1 LSYFKIKSYAKVNL
15 ALNVTGKNSG
25 LHKVESIVGFVSLY
39 DVILIK
45 KIQSKKHII
54 SFNGKYSKNISKEN
68 TITKLLKIL
77 EKEKLLKGKKFEIKV
92 NKYIPVKSGLGGGS
106 MNAANILKYLI
117 KKKLINL
124 SKKQLSSICKS
135 IGSDVALGLNSTF
148 TILKSNNQIKEFKNC
163 KKFYVLIIKPSFGCS
178 TKEIY
183 SGVKKFTKPRFNKP
197 SKKMFSFDNLK
208 KFNNSLEAISLS
220 KFPKLK
226 NIKHF
231 LEKSSNKSFVRMTGS
246 GSAIVAYFKSQKLCD
261 DVKKKFSRKYKNCW
275 CKVAK
280 TI

>member
-1 LSYFKIKSYAKVNL
+1 MIYSKIKSYAKINL
-15 ALNVTGKNSG
+15 ALNVIGKTSG
-25 LHKVESIVGFVSLY
+25 LHKIESIVGFVSLY

-45 KIQSKKHII
+45 EIQSKKHII
-54 SFNGKYSKNISKEN
+54 SFNGKYSKNIHKKN
-68 TITKLLKIL
+68 TISNLLKIL
-77 EKEKLLKGKKFEIKV
+77 EKEKLLRDRSFEIKV
-92 NKYIPVKSGLGGGS
+92 NKHIPSKSGLGGGS

-117 KKKLINL
+117 KKKFINP
-124 SKKQLSSICKS
+124 SKEQLNSICKS

-163 KKFYVLIIKPSFGCS
+163 KKFYALIVKPSFGCS

-197 SKKMFSFDNLK
+197 SKKMISFDNLK
-208 KFNNSLEAISLS
+208 NLNNSLEPISLL

-231 LEKSSNKSFVRMTGS
+231 LEKSSKKSFVRMTGS
-246 GSAIVAYFKSQKLCD
+246 GSAIVAYFKSKKLCD
-261 DVKKKFSRKYKNCW
+261 DVKKKFSRKYKNYW

>member
-1 LSYFKIKSYAKVNL
+1 MNYSRIKSYSKINL
-15 ALNVTGKNSG
+15 ALNITGKTSG
-25 LHKVESIVGFVSLY
+25 LHKIESIVGFVSLH

-45 KIQSKKHII
+45 KIESKKNII
-54 SFNGKYSKNISKEN
+54 SFNGKYSKNISKKN
-68 TITKLLKIL
+68 TISKLLKVL
-77 EKEKLLKGKKFEIKV
+77 EKESLLKGYKFEIKV
-92 NKYIPVKSGLGGGS
+92 KKNIPLKSGLGGGS

-117 KKKLINL
+117 KKNFINP
-124 SKKQLSSICKS
+124 SKRQLSSICKS

-148 TILKSNNQIKEFKNC
+148 TILKSNNQIREFKNC
-163 KKFYVLIIKPSFGCS
+163 KKFYALIVKPTFGCS

-183 SGVKKFTKPRFNKP
+183 SDVKKFTKPRFNKP
-197 SKKMFSFDNLK
+197 SNKIFRFDNLK
-208 KFNNSLEAISLS
+208 KLNNALEAISLF

-226 NIKHF
+226 NNKNF

-246 GSAIVAYFKSQKLCD
+246 GSAIVAYFKSKKLCD

-275 CKVAK
+275 CKVTK

>member
-1 LSYFKIKSYAKVNL
+1 MSYSKIKSYAKINL
-15 ALNVTGKNSG
+15 ALNITGKTSD
-25 LHKVESIVGFVSLY
+25 LHKIESIVGSVTLH

-54 SFNGKYSKNISKEN
+54 SFKGKFSKNIDPKN
-68 TITKLLKIL
+68 TISKLFKFL
-77 EKEKLLKGKKFEIKV
+77 EKEKLLTSHKFEIKV
-92 NKYIPVKSGLGGGS
+92 NKYIPLKSGLGGGS

-117 KKKLINL
+117 KENFINPNKRQLI
-124 SKKQLSSICKS
+124 SICKS

-148 TILKSNNQIKEFKNC
+148 TILKSNNQIIEFKNC
-163 KKFYVLIIKPSFGCS
+163 KKFYALIVKPSFGCS

-208 KFNNSLEAISLS
+208 KLNNSLEAISLS

-246 GSAIVAYFKSQKLCD
+246 GSAIVAYFKSKKLCD

>member
-1 LSYFKIKSYAKVNL
+1 MNYSRIKSFAKINL

-25 LHKVESIVGFVSLY
+25 LHKIESIVGFVSLY

-45 KIQSKKHII
+45 KIQSKKHVI
-54 SFNGKYSKNISKEN
+54 SFNGKFSKNISKKN
-68 TITKLLKIL
+68 TISKLLKVL
-77 EKEKLLKGKKFEIKV
+77 DKERFLTDHKFKIKV
-92 NKYIPVKSGLGGGS
+92 NKYIPSKSGLGGGS

-117 KKKLINL
+117 KKNFINP
-124 SKKQLSSICKS
+124 SKKQLNSICKS

-148 TILKSNNQIKEFKNC
+148 TILKSNNQIKEFKSC
-163 KKFYVLIIKPSFGCS
+163 KKFYALIVKPSFGCS
-178 TKEIY
+178 TKEIF
-183 SGVKKFTKPRFNKP
+183 SGVKKFSKPRFNKP
-197 SKKMFSFDNLK
+197 SKKMLQFNNLK
-208 KFNNSLEAISLS
+208 KLDNTLEKISLS
-220 KFPKLK
+220 RFPKLN

-246 GSAIVAYFKSQKLCD
+246 GSAIVAYFKSKKLCD
-261 DVKKKFSRKYKNCW
+261 YVKKKFSRKYKNCW

>member
-1 LSYFKIKSYAKVNL
+1 MSYSRIKSYAKINL
-15 ALNVTGKNSG
+15 ALNITGKSSK
-25 LHKVESIVGFVSLY
+25 LHKIESVVGFITLH

-54 SFNGKYSKNISKEN
+54 SFKGKFSKNINKKN
-68 TITKLLKIL
+68 TISKLFESL
-77 EKEKLLKGKKFEIKV
+77 EKEKLLTISKFEIKV
-92 NKYIPVKSGLGGGS
+92 NKHIPSKSGLGGGS

-117 KKKLINL
+117 KENFINPNKRQLI
-124 SKKQLSSICKS
+124 SICKS
-135 IGSDVALGLNSTF
+135 IGSDVFLGLNSTF

-163 KKFYVLIIKPSFGCS
+163 KKFYVLIVKPSFGCS

-183 SGVKKFTKPRFNKP
+183 SGVKIFTKSRFNKP

-208 KFNNSLEAISLS
+208 KLNNSLEAISLS

-246 GSAIVAYFKSQKLCD
+246 GSAIVAYFKSKKLCD

>member
-1 LSYFKIKSYAKVNL
+1 MSYFKIKSYAKINL
-15 ALNVTGKNSG
+15 ALNVIGKTSG
-25 LHKVESIVGFVSLY
+25 LHKIESIVGFVSLY

-45 KIQSKKHII
+45 EIQSKKHII
-54 SFNGKYSKNISKEN
+54 SFNGKYSKNIHKKN
-68 TITKLLKIL
+68 TISNLLKIL
-77 EKEKLLKGKKFEIKV
+77 EKEKLLRDRSFEIKV
-92 NKYIPVKSGLGGGS
+92 NKHIPSKSGLGGGS

-117 KKKLINL
+117 KKKFINP
-124 SKKQLSSICKS
+124 SKEQLNSICKS

-163 KKFYVLIIKPSFGCS
+163 KKFYALIVKPSFGCS

-197 SKKMFSFDNLK
+197 SKKMISFDNLK
-208 KFNNSLEAISLS
+208 NLNNSLEPISLL

-246 GSAIVAYFKSQKLCD
+246 GSAIVAYFKSKKLCD
-261 DVKKKFSRKYKNCW
+261 DVKKKFSRKYKNYW

>member
-1 LSYFKIKSYAKVNL
+1 
-15 ALNVTGKNSG
+15 
-25 LHKVESIVGFVSLY
+25 
-39 DVILIK
+39 
-45 KIQSKKHII
+45 
-54 SFNGKYSKNISKEN
+54 
-68 TITKLLKIL
+68 
-77 EKEKLLKGKKFEIKV
+77 
-92 NKYIPVKSGLGGGS
+92 

-117 KKKLINL
+117 KKKFINPNKRQLI
-124 SKKQLSSICKS
+124 SICKS

-163 KKFYVLIIKPSFGCS
+163 KKFNVLIVKPSFGCS

-183 SGVKKFTKPRFNKP
+183 SGVKKFTKPRFNKL

-208 KFNNSLEAISLS
+208 KLNNSLEAISLS

-246 GSAIVAYFKSQKLCD
+246 GSAIVAYFKSKKLCD

>member
-1 LSYFKIKSYAKVNL
+1 MSYSRIKSYAKINL
-15 ALNVTGKNSG
+15 ALNITGKTSK
-25 LHKVESIVGFVSLY
+25 LHKIESVVGFVTLH

-54 SFNGKYSKNISKEN
+54 SFKGKFSKNISKKN
-68 TITKLLKIL
+68 TISKLFKFL
-77 EKEKLLKGKKFEIKV
+77 EKEKLLTGSKFEIKV
-92 NKYIPVKSGLGGGS
+92 NKYIPSKSGLGGGS

-117 KKKLINL
+117 KENFINL
-124 SKKQLSSICKS
+124 SKKQLISICKS

-163 KKFYVLIIKPSFGCS
+163 KKFYVLIVKPSFGCS

-183 SGVKKFTKPRFNKP
+183 SGVKKFTKSRFNKP

-208 KFNNSLEAISLS
+208 KLNNSLEAISLS

-231 LEKSSNKSFVRMTGS
+231 LEKSSNESFVRMTGS
-246 GSAIVAYFKSQKLCD
+246 GSAIVAYFKSKKLCD

>member
-1 LSYFKIKSYAKVNL
+1 MSYSRIKSYAKINL
-15 ALNVTGKNSG
+15 ALNITGKTSK
-25 LHKVESIVGFVSLY
+25 LHKIESVVGFVTLH

-54 SFNGKYSKNISKEN
+54 SFKGKFSKNISKKN
-68 TITKLLKIL
+68 TISKLFEFL
-77 EKEKLLKGKKFEIKV
+77 EKEKLLTSSKFEIKV
-92 NKYIPVKSGLGGGS
+92 NKYIPSKSGLGGGS

-117 KKKLINL
+117 KKNFIYP
-124 SKKQLSSICKS
+124 SKKQLISICKS

-163 KKFYVLIIKPSFGCS
+163 KKFYVLIVKPSFGCS

-183 SGVKKFTKPRFNKP
+183 SGVKKFTKPRFNKL
-197 SKKMFSFDNLK
+197 SKKMFNFDNLK
-208 KFNNSLEAISLS
+208 KLNNSLEAISLS

-246 GSAIVAYFKSQKLCD
+246 GSAIVAYFKSKKLCD

>member
-1 LSYFKIKSYAKVNL
+1 MSYFKIKSYAKINL
-15 ALNVTGKNSG
+15 ALNVIGKTSG
-25 LHKVESIVGFVSLY
+25 LHKIESIVGFVSLY

-45 KIQSKKHII
+45 EIQSKKHII
-54 SFNGKYSKNISKEN
+54 SFNGKYSKNIHKKN
-68 TITKLLKIL
+68 TISNLLRIL
-77 EKEKLLKGKKFEIKV
+77 EKEKLLRDHSFEIKV
-92 NKYIPVKSGLGGGS
+92 NKHIPSKSGLGGGS

-117 KKKLINL
+117 KKKFINP
-124 SKKQLSSICKS
+124 SKEQLNSICKS

-163 KKFYVLIIKPSFGCS
+163 KKFYALIVKPSFGCS

-183 SGVKKFTKPRFNKP
+183 SSVNKFTKPRFNKP
-197 SKKMFSFDNLK
+197 SKKMISFDNLK
-208 KFNNSLEAISLS
+208 NLNNSLEPISLL

-246 GSAIVAYFKSQKLCD
+246 GSAIVAYFKSKKLCD
-261 DVKKKFSRKYKNCW
+261 DVKNKFSRKYKNYW

>member
-1 LSYFKIKSYAKVNL
+1 MSYSRIKSYAKINL
-15 ALNVTGKNSG
+15 ALNITGKNLR
-25 LHKVESIVGFVSLY
+25 LHKIESIVGFVSLY

-45 KIQSKKHII
+45 EIQSKKHII
-54 SFNGKYSKNISKEN
+54 SFKGKFSKNINQIN
-68 TITKLLKIL
+68 TISKLLKFL
-77 EKEKLLKGKKFEIKV
+77 EKEKLLTSSKFEIKV
-92 NKYIPVKSGLGGGS
+92 NKYIPSKSGLGGGS

-117 KKKLINL
+117 KKNFIYP
-124 SKKQLSSICKS
+124 SKKQLISICKS

-163 KKFYVLIIKPSFGCS
+163 KKLYVLIVKPSFGCS
-178 TKEIY
+178 TREIY
-183 SGVKKFTKPRFNKP
+183 SGVKKFTKPVFNKP
-197 SKKMFSFDNLK
+197 SKKMLSFGNLK
-208 KFNNSLEAISLS
+208 KLNNSLEPISLS

-246 GSAIVAYFKSQKLCD
+246 GSAIVAYFKSKKLCD

>member
-1 LSYFKIKSYAKVNL
+1 MNYFRIKSYAKINL
-15 ALNVTGKNSG
+15 ALNVIGKTSG
-25 LHKVESIVGFVSLY
+25 LHKIESIVGFVSLY

-45 KIQSKKHII
+45 EIQSKKHII
-54 SFNGKYSKNISKEN
+54 SFNGKYSKNIHKKN
-68 TITKLLKIL
+68 TISNLLRIL
-77 EKEKLLKGKKFEIKV
+77 EKEKLLRDHSFEIKV
-92 NKYIPVKSGLGGGS
+92 NKHIPSKSGLGGGS

-117 KKKLINL
+117 KKKFINP
-124 SKKQLSSICKS
+124 SRGQLSLICKS
-135 IGSDVALGLNSTF
+135 VGSDVALGLNSTF
-148 TILKSNNQIKEFKNC
+148 TILKSNNEIKEFKNC
-163 KKFYVLIIKPSFGCS
+163 KKFYALIVKPSFGCS

-183 SGVKKFTKPRFNKP
+183 SSVKKFTKPRFNKP

-208 KFNNSLEAISLS
+208 KLNNSLEAISLS

-226 NIKHF
+226 NIKNF

-246 GSAIVAYFKSQKLCD
+246 GSAIVAYFKSKKLCD

>member
-1 LSYFKIKSYAKVNL
+1 MNYSSIKSYAKINL
-15 ALNVTGKNSG
+15 ALNVTGKTSG
-25 LHKVESIVGFVSLY
+25 LHQIESIVGFVSLH

-45 KIQSKKHII
+45 KIQYKKHII
-54 SFNGKYSKNISKEN
+54 SFNGKYSKNIDKKN
-68 TITKLLKIL
+68 TISKLLKIL
-77 EKEKLLKGKKFEIKV
+77 EKKKLLTGHRFEIKV
-92 NKYIPVKSGLGGGS
+92 KKHIPLKSGLGGGS

-117 KKKLINL
+117 KKKFINPN
-124 SKKQLSSICKS
+124 KGQLSSICKS
-135 IGSDVALGLNSTF
+135 IGSDVVLGLNSTF

-163 KKFYVLIIKPSFGCS
+163 NKFYTLIVKPSFGCS

-183 SGVKKFTKPRFNKP
+183 SGVKKFSKPKFSKP
-197 SKKMFSFDNLK
+197 SRKMISFDYLK
-208 KFNNSLEAISLS
+208 KLNNSLETISLS

-231 LEKSSNKSFVRMTGS
+231 LEESSNKSFVRMTGS
-246 GSAIVAYFKSQKLCD
+246 GSAIVAYFKSKKLCD
-261 DVKKKFSRKYKNCW
+261 DVKKKFSKKYKNCW

>member
-1 LSYFKIKSYAKVNL
+1 MSYSRIKSFAKINL
-15 ALNVTGKNSG
+15 ALNVIGKNLR
-25 LHKVESIVGFVSLY
+25 LHKIESIVGFVSLH

-45 KIQSKKHII
+45 EIKSRKHII
-54 SFNGKYSKNISKEN
+54 SFNGKFSKDIHKKNTISK
-68 TITKLLKIL
+68 LLEVL
-77 EKEKLLKGKKFEIKV
+77 EKEKLLTGYKFEIKV
-92 NKYIPVKSGLGGGS
+92 YKHIPSKSGLGGGS

-117 KKKLINL
+117 KKKFINP
-124 SKKQLSSICKS
+124 SKVQLSSICKS

-163 KKFYVLIIKPSFGCS
+163 KKFYVLIVKPSFGCS
-178 TKEIY
+178 TREIY
-183 SGVKKFTKPRFNKP
+183 SGVKKFTKPIFNKP
-197 SKKMFSFDNLK
+197 SKKMLSFSNLK
-208 KFNNSLEAISLS
+208 KLNNSLEVISLS

-226 NIKHF
+226 NIKYF

-246 GSAIVAYFKSQKLCD
+246 GSAIVAYFESKKLCN
-261 DVKKKFSRKYKNCW
+261 DVKKKFSRKYKNWW

>member
-1 LSYFKIKSYAKVNL
+1 MSYSRIKSYAKINL
-15 ALNVTGKNSG
+15 ALNITGKTSK
-25 LHKVESIVGFVSLY
+25 LHKIESVVGFVTLH

-54 SFNGKYSKNISKEN
+54 SFKGKFSKNISKKN
-68 TITKLLKIL
+68 TISKLFKFL
-77 EKEKLLKGKKFEIKV
+77 EKEKLLTGSKFEIKV
-92 NKYIPVKSGLGGGS
+92 NKYIPSKSGLGGGS

-117 KKKLINL
+117 KENFINL
-124 SKKQLSSICKS
+124 SKKQLISICKS

-163 KKFYVLIIKPSFGCS
+163 KKFYVLIVKPSFGCS

-183 SGVKKFTKPRFNKP
+183 SGVKKFTKSRFNKP

-208 KFNNSLEAISLS
+208 KLNNSLEAISLS

-246 GSAIVAYFKSQKLCD
+246 GSAIVAYFKSKKLCD

>member
-1 LSYFKIKSYAKVNL
+1 MIYSKIKSYAKINL
-15 ALNVTGKNSG
+15 ALNVIGKTSG
-25 LHKVESIVGFVSLY
+25 LHKIESIVGFVSLY

-45 KIQSKKHII
+45 EIQSKKHII
-54 SFNGKYSKNISKEN
+54 SFNGKYSKNIHKKN
-68 TITKLLKIL
+68 TISNLLKIL
-77 EKEKLLKGKKFEIKV
+77 EKEKLLRDRSFEIKV
-92 NKYIPVKSGLGGGS
+92 NKHIPSKSGLGGGS

-117 KKKLINL
+117 KKKFINP
-124 SKKQLSSICKS
+124 SKEQLNSICKS

-163 KKFYVLIIKPSFGCS
+163 KKFYALIVKPSFGCS

-197 SKKMFSFDNLK
+197 SKKMISFDNLK
-208 KFNNSLEAISLS
+208 NLNNSLEPISLL

-246 GSAIVAYFKSQKLCD
+246 GSAIVAYFKSKKLCD
-261 DVKKKFSRKYKNCW
+261 DVKKKFSRKYKNYW

>member
-1 LSYFKIKSYAKVNL
+1 MSYSRIKSYAKINL
-15 ALNVTGKNSG
+15 ALNITGKTSQ
-25 LHKVESIVGFVSLY
+25 LHKIESIVGFVTLH

-54 SFNGKYSKNISKEN
+54 SFKGKFSKNINQKN
-68 TITKLLKIL
+68 TISKLLEFL
-77 EKEKLLKGKKFEIKV
+77 EKEKLLISHKFEIKV
-92 NKYIPVKSGLGGGS
+92 NKYIPSKSGLGGGS

-117 KKKLINL
+117 KENFINPSKRQLI
-124 SKKQLSSICKS
+124 SICKS

-148 TILKSNNQIKEFKNC
+148 TILKSNNQIIEFKNC
-163 KKFYVLIIKPSFGCS
+163 KKFNVLIVKPSFGCS

-183 SGVKKFTKPRFNKP
+183 SGVKEFSKPKFNKP

-208 KFNNSLEAISLS
+208 KLNNSLEPISLS

-246 GSAIVAYFKSQKLCD
+246 GSAIVAYFKSKKLCD

>member
-1 LSYFKIKSYAKVNL
+1 MSYSRIKSFAKINL
-15 ALNVTGKNSG
+15 ALNVTGKNSR
-25 LHKVESIVGFVSLY
+25 LHKIESIVGFVSLY

-45 KIQSKKHII
+45 EIQFKKHII
-54 SFNGKYSKNISKEN
+54 SFNGKYSKNIHKKN
-68 TITKLLKIL
+68 TISKLLNIL
-77 EKEKLLKGKKFEIKV
+77 EKKKLITGHKFEIKV
-92 NKYIPVKSGLGGGS
+92 NKHIPSKSGLGGGS

-117 KKKLINL
+117 KKFINP
-124 SKKQLSSICKS
+124 SKGQLSSICKS
-135 IGSDVALGLNSTF
+135 VGSDVALGLNSTF

-163 KKFYVLIIKPSFGCS
+163 KKFYALIVKPSFGCS
-178 TKEIY
+178 TKDIY
-183 SGVKKFTKPRFNKP
+183 SSVKKFIKPRFNKP
-197 SKKMFSFDNLK
+197 SKKMFIFDNLK
-208 KFNNSLEAISLS
+208 KLNNSLEAISLS

-226 NIKHF
+226 NIKNF

-246 GSAIVAYFKSQKLCD
+246 GSAIVAYFKSKKLCD

>member
-1 LSYFKIKSYAKVNL
+1 MNYSKIKSYAKVNL
-15 ALNVTGKNSG
+15 ALNVIGKNSG
-25 LHKVESIVGFVSLY
+25 LHKVESIVGFVSIY

-54 SFNGKYSKNISKEN
+54 SFNGKYSKNIFKKN
-68 TITKLLKIL
+68 TISKLLKVL
-77 EKEKLLKGKKFEIKV
+77 EKEKLLRGHKFEIKV
-92 NKYIPVKSGLGGGS
+92 NKYIPSKSGLGGGS

-117 KKKLINL
+117 KKNFINP
-124 SKKQLSSICKS
+124 SKRQLSLICKS

-148 TILKSNNQIKEFKNC
+148 TILKSNNKIKEFKKC

-183 SGVKKFTKPRFNKP
+183 SGVKKFSKPKFNKP

-208 KFNNSLEAISLS
+208 KLNNSLETISLS

-226 NIKHF
+226 KIKHF
-231 LEKSSNKSFVRMTGS
+231 LEKSSKKSFVRMTGS
-246 GSAIVAYFKSQKLCD
+246 GSAIVAYFESKKLRD

>member
-1 LSYFKIKSYAKVNL
+1 MSYSRIKSYAKINL
-15 ALNVTGKNSG
+15 ALNITGKTSK
-25 LHKVESIVGFVSLY
+25 LHKIESVVGFVTLH

-54 SFNGKYSKNISKEN
+54 SFKGKFSKNIDQKN
-68 TITKLLKIL
+68 TISKLFKFL
-77 EKEKLLKGKKFEIKV
+77 EKEKLLTSSKFEIKI
-92 NKYIPVKSGLGGGS
+92 NKYIPSKSGLGGGS

-117 KKKLINL
+117 KENFINP
-124 SKKQLSSICKS
+124 SKRQCISICKS
-135 IGSDVALGLNSTF
+135 ISSDVALGLNSTF

-163 KKFYVLIIKPSFGCS
+163 KKFYVLIVKPSFGCS

-208 KFNNSLEAISLS
+208 KLNNSLEAISLS
-220 KFPKLK
+220 RFPKLK
-226 NIKHF
+226 NIKYF

-246 GSAIVAYFKSQKLCD
+246 GSAIVAYFKSKKLCD

>member
-1 LSYFKIKSYAKVNL
+1 MSYSRVKSYAKINL
-15 ALNVTGKNSG
+15 ALNITGKTSK
-25 LHKVESIVGFVSLY
+25 LHKIESVVGFATLH

-54 SFNGKYSKNISKEN
+54 SFKGKFSKNINQKN
-68 TITKLLKIL
+68 TISKLLEFL
-77 EKEKLLKGKKFEIKV
+77 EKEKLLISHKFEIKV
-92 NKYIPVKSGLGGGS
+92 NKYIPSKSGLGGGS

-117 KKKLINL
+117 KENFINP
-124 SKKQLSSICKS
+124 SKKQLISICKS

-163 KKFYVLIIKPSFGCS
+163 KKFNVLIVKPSFGCS

-183 SGVKKFTKPRFNKP
+183 SGVKKFTKPRFNKL
-197 SKKMFSFDNLK
+197 SKKMFNFDNLK
-208 KFNNSLEAISLS
+208 KLNNSLEAISLS

-246 GSAIVAYFKSQKLCD
+246 GSAIVAYFKSKKLCD

>member
-1 LSYFKIKSYAKVNL
+1 MSYSRIKSYAKINL
-15 ALNVTGKNSG
+15 ALNITGKTSK
-25 LHKVESIVGFVSLY
+25 LHKIESVVGFVTLH

-54 SFNGKYSKNISKEN
+54 SFKGKFSKNISKKN
-68 TITKLLKIL
+68 TISELFKFL
-77 EKEKLLKGKKFEIKV
+77 EKEKLLTSSKFEIKV
-92 NKYIPVKSGLGGGS
+92 SKYIPSKSGLGGGS

-117 KKKLINL
+117 KENFINP
-124 SKKQLSSICKS
+124 SKKQLISICKS

-163 KKFYVLIIKPSFGCS
+163 KKFYVLIVKPSFGCS

-183 SGVKKFTKPRFNKP
+183 SGVKKFTKPRFNKL
-197 SKKMFSFDNLK
+197 SKKMFNFENLK
-208 KFNNSLEAISLS
+208 KLNNSLEAISLS

-246 GSAIVAYFKSQKLCD
+246 GSAIVAYFKSKKLCD

>member
-1 LSYFKIKSYAKVNL
+1 MNYSSIKSYAKINL
-15 ALNVTGKNSG
+15 ALNVTGKTSG
-25 LHKVESIVGFVSLY
+25 LHQIESIVGFVTLH

-45 KIQSKKHII
+45 KIQSKKHVI
-54 SFNGKYSKNISKEN
+54 SFNGKYSKNIYKKN
-68 TITKLLKIL
+68 TISKLLKIL
-77 EKEKLLKGKKFEIKV
+77 EKKNLLVGHKFEIKV
-92 NKYIPVKSGLGGGS
+92 KKHIPSKSGLGGGS

-117 KKKLINL
+117 RKKFIKPSKRQLIH
-124 SKKQLSSICKS
+124 ICKS

-148 TILKSNNQIKEFKNC
+148 TVLKSNNQVEEFKNC
-163 KKFYVLIIKPSFGCS
+163 KKFYVLIVKPSFGCS

-183 SGVKKFTKPRFNKP
+183 SSVKKFSKPQFSKP
-197 SKKMFSFDNLK
+197 SKKMISFDYLK
-208 KFNNSLEAISLS
+208 KLDNSLQAISLS

-226 NIKHF
+226 SIKYF

-246 GSAIVAYFKSQKLCD
+246 GSAIVAYFKSKKLCD
-261 DVKKKFSRKYKNCW
+261 NIKKKFSRKYKNCW

>member
-1 LSYFKIKSYAKVNL
+1 MSYSRIKSYAKINL
-15 ALNVTGKNSG
+15 ALNITGKTSK
-25 LHKVESIVGFVSLY
+25 LHKIESVVGFVTLH

-45 KIQSKKHII
+45 KIQSRKHII
-54 SFNGKYSKNISKEN
+54 SFKGKFSKNIDQKN
-68 TITKLLKIL
+68 TISKLFKFL
-77 EKEKLLKGKKFEIKV
+77 EKEKLLTSSKFEIKV
-92 NKYIPVKSGLGGGS
+92 NKYIPSKSGLGGGS

-117 KKKLINL
+117 KENFINP
-124 SKKQLSSICKS
+124 SKRQCISICKS

-163 KKFYVLIIKPSFGCS
+163 KKFYVLIVKPSFGCT

-208 KFNNSLEAISLS
+208 KLNNSLEAISLS
-220 KFPKLK
+220 RFPKLK
-226 NIKHF
+226 NIKYF

-246 GSAIVAYFKSQKLCD
+246 GSAIVAYFKSKKLCD

>member
-1 LSYFKIKSYAKVNL
+1 MSYSRIKSYAKINL
-15 ALNVTGKNSG
+15 ALNITGKTSK
-25 LHKVESIVGFVSLY
+25 LHKIESVVGFVTLH

-54 SFNGKYSKNISKEN
+54 SFKGKFSKNIDQKN
-68 TITKLLKIL
+68 TISKLFKFL
-77 EKEKLLKGKKFEIKV
+77 EKEKLLTSQKFEIKV
-92 NKYIPVKSGLGGGS
+92 KKYIPLKSGLGGGS

-117 KKKLINL
+117 KENFINPSKRQLI
-124 SKKQLSSICKS
+124 SICKS
-135 IGSDVALGLNSTF
+135 IGSDVALGLNSTI

-163 KKFYVLIIKPSFGCS
+163 KKFYVLIVKPSFGCS

-197 SKKMFSFDNLK
+197 SKKMFSFENLK
-208 KFNNSLEAISLS
+208 KLNNSLEAISLS

-246 GSAIVAYFKSQKLCD
+246 GSAIVAYFKSKKLCD

>member
-1 LSYFKIKSYAKVNL
+1 MNYSRVKSYAKINL
-15 ALNVTGKNSG
+15 ALNITGKTSE
-25 LHKVESIVGFVSLY
+25 LHKIESIVGFVTLH

-54 SFNGKYSKNISKEN
+54 SFKGKFSKNISKKN
-68 TITKLLKIL
+68 TISKLLEFL
-77 EKEKLLKGKKFEIKV
+77 EKEKLLTSHKFKIKV
-92 NKYIPVKSGLGGGS
+92 NKYIPSKSGLGGGS
-106 MNAANILKYLI
+106 MNAANILKFLI
-117 KKKLINL
+117 KKNFINP
-124 SKKQLSSICKS
+124 SKAQLSLICKS

-163 KKFYVLIIKPSFGCS
+163 KKLYALIVKPSFGCS
-178 TKEIY
+178 TKDIY
-183 SGVKKFTKPRFNKP
+183 SSVKKFTKPRFNKP

-208 KFNNSLEAISLS
+208 KLNNSLEAISLS

-226 NIKHF
+226 NIKNF

-246 GSAIVAYFKSQKLCD
+246 GSAIVAYFKSKKLCD